1 MKNNPFSL
9 SFGKEPVSL
18 INRNVQSYEIIDTFE
33 DENPTYQVCMIT
45 GVRGSGKTVM
55 LTEINKTFRAE
66 EDWIVIDLSPE
77 RDLLQSFA
85 ANLSN
90 YPSLSEVF
98 REAKINLSFLGLG
111 VEIEGVSPIT
121 DLNVAVT
128 RMLEKIKKKR
138 KRVLVTID
146 EAVCNDTMKE
156 FVSLFQIYMRQDL
169 PVFLLM
175 TGLYENIYEL
185 QNEKTLTFLYR
196 APKIEL
202 RPLNIGMIA
211 EKYKSIFELTDE
223 EGAPKIELRPLNIG
237 MIAEKYKSIFE
248 LTDEEAT
255 EMAKETRGY
264 PFAFQVLG
272 YLCFKHNTG
281 WHNVLPEFSQ
291 YLEEYVYEKI
301 WSELSKGDKELLV
314 AMAKTNDTKV
324 EAIRKTI
331 KKASNSFSVYRNRLI
346 KKGLIISPE
355 YGHLEFTLPRFKEFV
370 LCR

>member
-1 MKNNPFSL
+1 
-9 SFGKEPVSL
+9 
-18 INRNVQSYEIIDTFE
+18 
-33 DENPTYQVCMIT
+33 MIT

-128 RMLEKIKKKR
+128 RMLEKIKKKH

-196 APKIEL
+196 
-202 RPLNIGMIA
+202 
-211 EKYKSIFELTDE
+211 
-223 EGAPKIELRPLNIG
+223 APKIELRPLNIG

-331 KKASNSFSVYRNRLI
+331 KKASNSFSVYRNRLK

-355 YGHLEFTLPRFKEFV
+355 YGHLEFALPRFKEFV

>member
-1 MKNNPFSL
+1 
-9 SFGKEPVSL
+9 
-18 INRNVQSYEIIDTFE
+18 
-33 DENPTYQVCMIT
+33 
-45 GVRGSGKTVM
+45 M
-55 LTEINKTFRAE
+55 LTEINKIFRAE

-128 RMLEKIKKKR
+128 RMLEKIKKKH
-138 KRVLVTID
+138 KRVLV
-146 EAVCNDTMKE
+146 
-156 FVSLFQIYMRQDL
+156 
-169 PVFLLM
+169 
-175 TGLYENIYEL
+175 
-185 QNEKTLTFLYR
+185 
-196 APKIEL
+196 
-202 RPLNIGMIA
+202 
-211 EKYKSIFELTDE
+211 
-223 EGAPKIELRPLNIG
+223 NIG

>member
-1 MKNNPFSL
+1 
-9 SFGKEPVSL
+9 
-18 INRNVQSYEIIDTFE
+18 
-33 DENPTYQVCMIT
+33 MIT

-55 LTEINKTFRAE
+55 LTE
-66 EDWIVIDLSPE
+66 
-77 RDLLQSFA
+77 
-85 ANLSN
+85 
-90 YPSLSEVF
+90 
-98 REAKINLSFLGLG
+98 FLGLG

-128 RMLEKIKKKR
+128 RMLEKIKKKH

-223 EGAPKIELRPLNIG
+223 K
-237 MIAEKYKSIFE
+237 
-248 LTDEEAT
+248 AT

-370 LCR
+370 LYR

>member
-1 MKNNPFSL
+1 
-9 SFGKEPVSL
+9 
-18 INRNVQSYEIIDTFE
+18 
-33 DENPTYQVCMIT
+33 
-45 GVRGSGKTVM
+45 M

-128 RMLEKIKKKR
+128 RMLEKIKKK
-138 KRVLVTID
+138 
-146 EAVCNDTMKE
+146 
-156 FVSLFQIYMRQDL
+156 
-169 PVFLLM
+169 
-175 TGLYENIYEL
+175 
-185 QNEKTLTFLYR
+185 
-196 APKIEL
+196 
-202 RPLNIGMIA
+202 
-211 EKYKSIFELTDE
+211 
-223 EGAPKIELRPLNIG
+223 
-237 MIAEKYKSIFE
+237 
-248 LTDEEAT
+248 
-255 EMAKETRGY
+255 
-264 PFAFQVLG
+264 
-272 YLCFKHNTG
+272 HNTG

-331 KKASNSFSVYRNRLI
+331 KKASNSFSVYRNRPI

>member
-1 MKNNPFSL
+1 M
-9 SFGKEPVSL
+9 
-18 INRNVQSYEIIDTFE
+18 
-33 DENPTYQVCMIT
+33 
-45 GVRGSGKTVM
+45 
-55 LTEINKTFRAE
+55 
-66 EDWIVIDLSPE
+66 
-77 RDLLQSFA
+77 
-85 ANLSN
+85 
-90 YPSLSEVF
+90 
-98 REAKINLSFLGLG
+98 
-111 VEIEGVSPIT
+111 
-121 DLNVAVT
+121 
-128 RMLEKIKKKR
+128 
-138 KRVLVTID
+138 TID

-196 APKIEL
+196 
-202 RPLNIGMIA
+202 
-211 EKYKSIFELTDE
+211 
-223 EGAPKIELRPLNIG
+223 APKIELRPLNIG

-331 KKASNSFSVYRNRLI
+331 KRHQTVSVYTGT
-346 KKGLIISPE
+346 GL
-355 YGHLEFTLPRFKEFV
+355 
-370 LCR
+370 